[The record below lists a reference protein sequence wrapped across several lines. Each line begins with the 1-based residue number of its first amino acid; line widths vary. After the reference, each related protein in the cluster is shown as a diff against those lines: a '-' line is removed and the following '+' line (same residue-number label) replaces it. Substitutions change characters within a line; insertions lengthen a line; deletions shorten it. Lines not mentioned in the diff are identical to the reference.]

1 MSVRRTKSFYYV
13 TQKHTRRL
21 WEGLIA
27 TSRQNAWFTQDLT
40 KSPQEIQENGVTA
53 DGRKKILG
61 FIPICEGQNNQV
73 KPWDV
78 CYNSQ
83 KTTFPR
89 KLMQMSYITCEK
101 TYDGPTVFGMLIL
114 LG

>member
-73 KPWDV
+73 KP
-78 CYNSQ
+78 
-83 KTTFPR
+83 
-89 KLMQMSYITCEK
+89 
-101 TYDGPTVFGMLIL
+101 
-114 LG
+114 